1 MQTRPMS
8 AGTVPPPRWCTRSCG
23 PALLSAGARGVLLLA
38 GAHSVLLLLAGA
50 RSVLLLATGTRGV
63 LLLATGCSV
72 VLPPATA
79 WAAGSAGASL
89 AGQAA
94 SPVPGPAW
102 GLPFLGL
109 LLSIAVLPA
118 LVPRFWTRRMGLVSL
133 AWSLALLLPRAT
145 EAGVGTAASEAWHAL
160 LIEYLPFA
168 TLLLALY
175 TASGGVHL
183 QGGPAGTSAGNTGL
197 LAMGVALG
205 LVVGTTA
212 AAVVVIQPLLRANA
226 HRRRRVHLVLFL
238 IVLVANTAGALTP
251 LGNPPLYVGL
261 LRGVPF
267 FWPAIHLLP
276 HFLLLTGILLTV
288 FWVLDRQLAA
298 TEPPAPRPSKLRLRG
313 WSNVGLILVT
323 AATVLAQGFVH
334 PGTVGL
340 LGQRIGI
347 ERLAAIGVFIAVTEV
362 SLYSTPRAI
371 RQANDFVWHPMAEV
385 ATLFAG
391 IFITIAPVAEMLR
404 AGLEGPL
411 APLLRL
417 TLDASGRP
425 IPLLYF
431 WLTGLLSAFL
441 DNAPTYLVFFDL
453 AGIRPDALTG
463 AQAQALQAI
472 SAGATFF
479 GGLTYIG
486 NAPNMMLRAIASHRG
501 VRMPGFIG
509 FMSLASALLLPV
521 FLLLSAVFFR

>member
-1 MQTRPMS
+1 L
-8 AGTVPPPRWCTRSCG
+8 CG
-23 PALLSAGARGVLLLA
+23 LALLLVPVWSIL
-38 GAHSVLLLLAGA
+38 
-50 RSVLLLATGTRGV
+50 
-63 LLLATGCSV
+63 
-72 VLPPATA
+72 LPPAMA
-79 WAAGSAGASL
+79 WAAGSGDPTPV
-89 AGQAA
+89 GQAT
-94 SPVPGPAW
+94 STVPSPAW
-102 GLPFLGL
+102 GLPFLAL
-109 LLSIAVLPA
+109 LLSIAVFPA
-118 LVPRFWTRRMGLVSL
+118 LAPRFWTRRMGMVSL
-133 AWSLALLLPRAT
+133 AWSLALLLPRAA
-145 EAGVGTAASEAWHAL
+145 EAGIGVAASEAWHAL

-175 TASGGVHL
+175 TAGGGVHL
-183 QGGPAGTSAGNTGL
+183 QGGPAGTPSGNTIL
-197 LAMGVALG
+197 LALGVALG

-212 AAVVVIQPLLRANA
+212 AAVVLIQPLLRANA
-226 HRRRRVHLVLFL
+226 HRRRRMHLVLFL
-238 IVLVANTAGALTP
+238 VVLVANAAGALTP

-276 HFLLLTGILLTV
+276 HFLLLTGILLAA
-288 FWVLDRQLAA
+288 FWVLDRRLAA
-298 TEPPAPRPSKLRLRG
+298 TEPPAPRPGKLRLRG
-313 WSNVGLILVT
+313 WGNVGLILLA

-334 PGTVGL
+334 PGAVTL

-347 ERLAAIGVFIAVTEV
+347 ERLAAIGVFIAVTEA
-362 SLYSTPRAI
+362 SLYATPRAI

-417 TLDASGRP
+417 TLDAGGRP

-463 AQAQALQAI
+463 AQALALQAI

-486 NAPNMMLRAIASHRG
+486 NAPNMMLRAIAAHRG

-509 FMSLASALLLPV
+509 FMLLASALLLPV
-521 FLLLSAVFFR
+521 FVLLSVVFFR